1 LTERVCFSGKN
12 RWSRLTLPKEKKKGL
27 LDWPALGE
35 GRRVY
40 DGPVTKNRAPNTN
53 RKGSKTALSL
63 PKSCCQRVGLE

>member
-1 LTERVCFSGKN
+1 MFFREKQMESANSAKR
-12 RWSRLTLPKEKKKGL
+12 KKKGL

-40 DGPVTKNRAPNTN
+40 DGPVTKNRAPNIN